1 MPIEDFKAPTDAE
14 RKLIENFSDGQYT
27 IISEA
32 RPIKG
37 SPDNTI
43 RAELIRALLLG
54 ASAPPARGSAWIT
67 GKLDLK
73 GQVVPAPLVLKS
85 CFFEED
91 VILGYCTLPAL
102 CLNGSQ
108 LPALTAQRLL
118 CEGSLHMQ
126 AGFQTTGLVDLTA
139 RRSQGS

>member
-14 RKLIENFSDGQYT
+14 RKLIENFSDGQDT

-54 ASAPPARGSAWIT
+54 ASAPQPEGARGSLGSWT
-67 GKLDLK
+67 FR
-73 GQVVPAPLVLKS
+73 VRS
-85 CFFEED
+85 CR
-91 VILGYCTLPAL
+91 YRC
-102 CLNGSQ
+102 C
-108 LPALTAQRLL
+108 
-118 CEGSLHMQ
+118 
-126 AGFQTTGLVDLTA
+126 
-139 RRSQGS
+139 